1 MVLRTFEV
9 EQEEL
14 YNECKKILMK
24 NGITIKQFLN
34 EKIKEYVKH
43 HLTGNEQFQLTQW
56 LDNADLKATPALFSN
71 NETWKE
77 HANKLDKREFND
89 LEKKVMEIKFVID
102 QSYTDMQD
110 KRQGEKYA
118 TDEELEEV
126 RKQTEMASG
135 F

>member
-43 HLTGNEQFQLTQW
+43 HLTGNEQFQITQW
-56 LDNADLKATPALFSN
+56 LDNADLKATPALFSDN
-71 NETWKE
+71 KIWKE
-77 HANKLDKREFND
+77 HANKLDKHEFYL
-89 LEKKVMEIKFVID
+89 LEKKAMELKWVVE
-102 QSYTDMQD
+102 QSYDDMHD
-110 KRQGEKYA
+110 TRSGERYA
-118 TDEELEEV
+118 
-126 RKQTEMASG
+126 
-135 F
+135 